1 MRRTGNDSPYGKS
14 ISIAYVSTEH
24 LDFVPTRTSFS
35 DLNLFVD
42 RLDLECWSFLPIP
55 SLYQITLT
63 SISKWLRGNQFR
75 IKSMAQIP
83 HFQKWGRLTRC
94 FSMRC
99 SWRLSSGIHEVASH
113 SLLKWKNLWIK
124 SLSLSQNALSFL
136 RFLGSL
142 WIVTEICHG
151 SQTSCPFCETQLDI
165 FTDYFLDL
173 PSMTIDLITKMHASC
188 IKKYFA
194 LQRIS
199 LLLNFREWQRL
210 LIFLK
215 LIWIYIQR
223 ENYISSW
230 YAFKT
235 VSPLLTDLE

>member
-1 MRRTGNDSPYGKS
+1 MSY
-14 ISIAYVSTEH
+14 
-24 LDFVPTRTSFS
+24 
-35 DLNLFVD
+35 
-42 RLDLECWSFLPIP
+42 
-55 SLYQITLT
+55 
-63 SISKWLRGNQFR
+63 
-75 IKSMAQIP
+75 
-83 HFQKWGRLTRC
+83 
-94 FSMRC
+94 
-99 SWRLSSGIHEVASH
+99 SWKTLSSRIHH
-113 SLLKWKNLWIK
+113 SFHLPLKLNNWLIK
-124 SLSLSQNALSFL
+124 SLRLSQNALSFL

-142 WIVTEICHG
+142 WIVSEICHG
-151 SQTSCPFCETQLDI
+151 SRTSCPFCETQLDI